1 MIKKLLTLVTAMVIA
16 VSAAAADKTFTF
28 LIPWG
33 GGTNDQNIAEL
44 LTPGLKQSGW
54 DTSIVLYNGN
64 CAAMVQDLKNTKKPT
79 IAVWANRDHLLAPDH
94 ECYLVPPTAQNMI
107 SIWYYAPD
115 YLCAVGKTPPEAIF
129 TTPGTYRISVQ
140 AFPGTL
146 NWVTDAIR
154 AASPGTVKTVIY
166 TGSGAQIRGAA
177 AQETEYV
184 LGTSGKVI
192 ERNGQAVCTHNTGPT
207 ELLGTRPL
215 GEINQSV
222 MNYYM
227 MVYAASKN
235 ISANLQS
242 DLRADMARLLQTQP
256 LQDYFKTRQFMTKI
270 STASTDEQVNF
281 LSKSIKK

>member
-1 MIKKLLTLVTAMVIA
+1 MIKKLLTLVTVMFIA
-16 VSAAAADKTFTF
+16 VSVSAADKTFTF

-115 YLCAVGKTPPEAIF
+115 YLCAVGKTPPDAIF
-129 TTPGTYRISVQ
+129 TIPGTYRISVQ

-154 AASPGTVKTVIY
+154 AASPGTVKTVVY

-207 ELLGTRPL
+207 EFLGTRPL

-235 ISANLQS
+235 IPANLQT

-256 LQDYFKTRQFMTKI
+256 LQDYFKARQFVTKM
-270 STASTDEQVNF
+270 STASTDDQVNF

>member
-1 MIKKLLTLVTAMVIA
+1 MIKKLLTLVTAMTITVG
-16 VSAAAADKTFTF
+16 AAAADKTFTF

-54 DTSIVLYNGN
+54 DTSIVLYHGN

-79 IAVWANRDHLLAPDH
+79 IAVWANRDHLLSPDH

-107 SIWYYAPD
+107 SIWYYSPD
-115 YLCAVGKTPPEAIF
+115 YLCAVGKTPPAAIF

-166 TGSGAQIRGAA
+166 PGSGAQIRAAA

-215 GEINQSV
+215 GEINQSI
-222 MNYYM
+222 MNYYL
-227 MVYAASKN
+227 VPYVFSKN
-235 ISANLQS
+235 IPANLQTE
-242 DLRADMARLLQTQP
+242 LRADMARLLQTQP
-256 LQDYFKTRQFMTKI
+256 LQDYFKTRQFVTKM
-270 STASTDEQVNF
+270 STASTDEQVDF
-281 LSKSIKK
+281 LLKSIKK

>member
-1 MIKKLLTLVTAMVIA
+1 MIKKLLVLITAVIMSA
-16 VSAAAADKTFTF
+16 SVSAADKTFTF

-44 LTPGLKQSGW
+44 LTPGLKQLGW

-79 IAVWANRDHLLAPDH
+79 LAVWANRDHLLPPEH
-94 ECYLVPPTAQNMI
+94 ECYLAPPTPQNMI

-115 YLCAVGKTPPEAIF
+115 YLCAVGKTVPDAIF

-146 NWVTDAIR
+146 NWVVDAIR

-166 TGSGAQIRGAA
+166 SGSGAQIRAA
-177 AQETEYV
+177 AARETEYV

-192 ERNGQAVCTHNTGPT
+192 ERNGQATCTHNTGPT

-215 GEINQSV
+215 GEINHSV

-235 ISANLQS
+235 MPAELQTE
-242 DLRADMARLLQTQP
+242 LRADMMRLLQTQP
-256 LQDYFKTRQFMTKI
+256 LQEYFKTRQFMTSI
-270 STASTDEQVNF
+270 STASADEQVNF
-281 LSKSIKK
+281 LLKSIRK